1 MDGHMGLANSV
12 ALMLVGITNL
22 IDDPKGGIVMRTAV
36 GDHSADDRREALLR
50 ASNLA
55 LTRGV
60 TTVVDMGRYFP
71 GVTADLSWEDF
82 SVIYDDLRSCLLFL

>member
-36 GDHSADDRREALLR
+36 GG
-50 ASNLA
+50 SNL
-55 LTRGV
+55 
-60 TTVVDMGRYFP
+60 FP
-71 GVTADLSWEDF
+71 
-82 SVIYDDLRSCLLFL
+82 SCVNEWGEFLKNISP